1 MGLHLVHSQHASI
14 VFNYLLVL
22 IQFAMTQKLG
32 EQVEE
37 QKIALQEWIGG

>member
-1 MGLHLVHSQHASI
+1 MAFCLLFQYASI

-32 EQVEE
+32 EQVEQ
-37 QKIALQEWIGG
+37 QKIALQEWIGI